1 MAYGSL
7 TVLVNS
13 QLETGPK
20 LIVAT
25 VSMQT
30 GDTGGD
36 IDFSSYFNT
45 GIDALVSITIFTAAA
60 SIAITSINYTT
71 VATTLTHVHTDPSA
85 DATMYITIMGR

>member
-1 MAYGSL
+1 MAYGAL

-36 IDFSSYFNT
+36 IDFSSYFNA
-45 GIDALVSITIFTAAA
+45 GIEALVSITIFTAAA
-60 SIAITSINYTT
+60 SIAIASIDYTT
-71 VATTLTHVHTDPSA
+71 DPVLLTHTHTDPSA
-85 DATMYITIMGR
+85 DATMYITILGR